1 MSKIR
6 FNEEQRKK
14 LWEKKSLLKGRRKRI
29 LEDLT

>member
-1 MSKIR
+1 MSKIG

-14 LWEKKSLLKGRRKRI
+14 VWEKRLLKGRRERI